1 MHKITSVMNHP
12 KRSTSKVR
20 FGPWER
26 FISFFFL
33 LSLKQNTSQLENQV
47 TIPFDPLIAS
57 DIIINICAW
66 ILLPKKHVVR
76 AISGTWKTWIG
87 GYGAWF
93 TRSPNLSKLASHS
106 CKSFYRWS
114 QGPYGHGYISSDMH
128 VEIAFPRIFLF
139 VRFRWF
145 LGIDRLKCNMSTI

>member
-1 MHKITSVMNHP
+1 MFFDP
-12 KRSTSKVR
+12 CCR
-20 FGPWER
+20 FGTFPVGLDLEHLSSYPSMASRCNRQVNLASWSQPEADLRPWQ
-26 FISFFFL
+26 FL
-33 LSLKQNTSQLENQV
+33 NY
-47 TIPFDPLIAS
+47 
-57 DIIINICAW
+57 AW
-66 ILLPKKHVVR
+66 VPC

-93 TRSPNLSKLASHS
+93 TRSPNLSKQVSSWVHTAATV
-106 CKSFYRWS
+106 FRWS